1 MKRVVVTGLGIV
13 CPIGNNLEECW
24 ENVIAGKS
32 GIGKLTMFEPPEN
45 CVTIAGEVKNFD
57 PTKYMN
63 EKEAKRNQRFV
74 QLAVAA
80 SKMALTN
87 ANLEINA
94 SNHHHIGVSIGV
106 GIGALGYLEDQS
118 FIART
123 KGIKRVSPFTI
134 PGFIGNM
141 AAGVVSSETGA
152 KGPNICAATACSSG
166 AHSIGDAM
174 MYIQSGRAKAMICG
188 GAESALSLIAYAG
201 FGQMK
206 ALCSN
211 RSDEPEKASR
221 PFDRDRSGF
230 IMGEGSGILILEDY
244 EYAKARGAN
253 IICEIAGFG
262 ASGDAYHFTSP
273 APEGEGGARAMQ
285 QALDTSG
292 LKPEDID
299 YINAHGTSTELNDLC
314 ESQAIKTVFRE
325 QAYKLNVSST
335 KSMTGHLLGAAGG
348 IEAVFS
354 VMAIKT
360 GVIPPTIN
368 LENPGEHC
376 DLNYTPFKAVKREV
390 NAVLSNSFG
399 FGGTNVSLAFK
410 KFKN

>member
-1 MKRVVVTGLGIV
+1 MKRVVVTGLGII
-13 CPIGNNLEECW
+13 CPVGNNLEESW
-24 ENVIAGKS
+24 ESVIAGKS
-32 GIGKLTMFEPPEN
+32 GIGRLTRFDPPEN

-57 PTKYMN
+57 ATKYMN

-80 SKMALTN
+80 SKMALEN
-87 ANLEINA
+87 AKLTIDS
-94 SNHHHIGVSIGV
+94 SNQHDIGVSIGV

-141 AAGVVSSETGA
+141 AAGVVSSETKA
-152 KGPNICAATACSSG
+152 KGPNICTATACSSG

-206 ALCSN
+206 ALCSDHAN
-211 RSDEPEKASR
+211 DPSKASR
-221 PFDRDRSGF
+221 PFDKDRSGF

-244 EYAKARGAN
+244 EYAIARGAN
-253 IICEIAGFG
+253 ILCEFTGFG

-285 QALDTSG
+285 QALNTSG

-314 ESQAIKTVFRE
+314 ETQAIKTVFKDH
-325 QAYKLNVSST
+325 AYKLNVSST

-348 IEAVFS
+348 LEAVFS

-360 GVIPPTIN
+360 GIIPPTIN
-368 LENPGEHC
+368 LENAADQC
-376 DLNYTPFKAVKREV
+376 DLNYTAGKAVRREV
-390 NAVLSNSFG
+390 KAVLSNSFG
-399 FGGTNVSLAFK
+399 FGGTNVSLAFRK
-410 KFKN
+410 M